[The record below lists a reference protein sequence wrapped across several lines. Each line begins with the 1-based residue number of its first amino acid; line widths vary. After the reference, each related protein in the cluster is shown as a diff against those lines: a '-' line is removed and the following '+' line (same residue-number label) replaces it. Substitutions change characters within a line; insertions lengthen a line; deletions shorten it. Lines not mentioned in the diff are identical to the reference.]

1 MKVELRNHWSNS
13 LLIIWGLH
21 NEQYFILNETKTK
34 DWDKNI
40 IEFQMQKLN
49 ESLNWM
55 TEILFYAILL
65 ISL

>member
-13 LLIIWGLH
+13 LLIIWGLHIH

-49 ESLNWM
+49 ES
-55 TEILFYAILL
+55 
-65 ISL
+65 